1 MTLAAV
7 EGQGRAVDGL
17 RAALRSGSVHHAYL
31 FGGPDGVGKELTA
44 LGFVQAL
51 FCPQKPN
58 EGCGECAICQRVQR
72 GNHPD
77 LLRVMPEAEQID
89 RGLAGRSDFSGT
101 PSREIK
107 VEQIRALQDRLA
119 LRALEAPS
127 KVALISTAHE
137 MNLQAQNALLKTLEE
152 PSSGTILIL
161 VSSAPDKLLPTIRSR
176 CSKVHFGPLSLELL
190 TRLLGEQR
198 KVDATTAALL
208 AVMAGGSLARGM
220 EIDPKG
226 LEARREVIEKFEA
239 IKSSDARGALRF
251 AEHFG
256 GSRDAAEDALR
267 ILAMWMRD
275 LATAIA
281 GGGGIVNRDLM
292 ELIDQVAPRY
302 TFEELLRRERLV
314 IQAQNAIAS
323 RNASPRLQ
331 LERLLL
337 GIGNPLLARE
347 TPMEEWIRR
356 YEQ

>member
-1 MTLAAV
+1 MTLTGV
-7 EGQGRAVDGL
+7 EGQGRAVDAL
-17 RAALRSGSVHHAYL
+17 RSALRSGTVHHAYL
-31 FGGPDGVGKELTA
+31 FGGPEGVGKELTA

-51 FCPQKPN
+51 FCPEKPQ
-58 EGCGECAICQRVQR
+58 EGCGECAVCVRVQR

-77 LLRVMPEAEQID
+77 VLRVMTEAEQID

-107 VEQIRALQDRLA
+107 VEQVRALQERLA
-119 LRALEAPS
+119 LRALEARY
-127 KVALISTAHE
+127 KVALISAAHE

-152 PSSGTILIL
+152 PSSGTMLVL

-176 CSKVHFGPLSLELL
+176 CAKVHFGPLSPELL
-190 TRLLGEQR
+190 ARLIQKQK
-198 KVDATTAALL
+198 KVDPATAELMAG
-208 AVMAGGSLARGM
+208 MAGGSLARAM

-226 LEARREVIEKFEA
+226 LEARREVIEQFEA
-239 IKSSDARGALRF
+239 LNPGDARTALRF
-251 AEHFG
+251 AEAFG
-256 GSRDAAEDALR
+256 TSRDSAEDALR
-267 ILAMWMRD
+267 ILAMWIRD
-275 LATAIA
+275 LATVIA
-281 GGGGIVNRDLM
+281 GGGGIVNRDLQPLL
-292 ELIDQVAPRY
+292 EQLAPRY
-302 TFEELLRRERLV
+302 SFHELLRRERLV

-337 GIGNPLLARE
+337 GISNPLLARE